1 MLPESSCDSRVNHVV
16 GDDPTVRSLPRRSGR
31 VRHLPKRL
39 VADVCELIKNHEL
52 ENKQHAMLVEAL
64 VAETPEM
71 ILNPFNEC
79 TSNTRKS
86 SEFTL
91 CSYMEVGY
99 AP

>member
-52 ENKQHAMLVEAL
+52 ENQQHATIVEAL
-64 VAETPEM
+64 VAETPEA
-71 ILNPFNEC
+71 IFNPFDESDHDAPR
-79 TSNTRKS
+79 TTDTRRS
-86 SEFTL
+86 SELT
-91 CSYMEVGY
+91 
-99 AP
+99 